1 MGRILASAFV
11 ITWVSICIRAQ
22 TPAPG
27 PDTIVFINGD
37 KLVGH
42 FVNSSGPSV
51 KFKSDVLGDISVDWS
66 KIKELHTSSKVAVI
80 RKGVR
85 LDKHSDPSTVPQGTL
100 SVEGQNLQVS
110 SPPQAPQTIPVSDA
124 ATVVDQPAFEKA
136 LQHPPGFFH
145 GWGGAV
151 TLGGTFIVA
160 TQDNRTFNGA
170 INLLRVQPSET
181 WIAPRSRTMFDFSA
195 SYGELSQPGTPT
207 VKTSIYHA
215 DAERDEY
222 LTPRIFGFGQAAF
235 DHNYS
240 QGLTL
245 QQNYGGGI
253 GWTVI
258 EDANQTLDLK
268 ASMDYI
274 RQQFQIGPDQSLVGS
289 TFAQHY
295 HRKFKRGLIADE
307 VLSFTPAWND
317 TNAYTASFNTLLT
330 MPVYKH
336 LSGSTGI
343 IDTFLNNPPPGFKKN
358 SFQYTLGL
366 TYTLPQ

>member
-1 MGRILASAFV
+1 MRRFLGSWFLIILLA
-11 ITWVSICIRAQ
+11 IRLSAQ
-22 TPAPG
+22 TPTPG
-27 PDTIVFINGD
+27 PDTIIFINNE
-37 KLVGH
+37 KLAGH
-42 FVNSSGPSV
+42 FVSSTGSSV
-51 KFKSDVLGDISVDWS
+51 KFKSDVLGDITVDWS

-100 SVEGQNLQVS
+100 SMEGQNLQVT
-110 SPPQAPQTIPVSDA
+110 SPPQAGQTIPLSDA
-124 ATVVDQPAFEKA
+124 ATIVDQPGFEKA
-136 LQHPPGFFH
+136 LQPSGFFH

-151 TLGGTFIVA
+151 TLGGTLVVA

-170 INLLRVQPSET
+170 INLLRVDPSES
-181 WIAPRSRTMFDFSA
+181 WIAPRNRTIFDFSA
-195 SYGELSQPGTPT
+195 SYGELSEPGTPT

-222 LTPRIFGFGQAAF
+222 LTSRIFAFGEAAF

-245 QQNYGGGI
+245 QQNYGGGV
-253 GWTVI
+253 GWTAM
-258 EDANQTLDLK
+258 EDGNQTLDLK
-268 ASMDYI
+268 ASMDYV
-274 RQQFQIGPDQSLVGS
+274 RQQFQIGPSQGLVGS

-307 VLSFTPAWND
+307 VLSFTPAWNNSND
-317 TNAYTASFNTLLT
+317 YTASFTTQLT
-330 MPVYKH
+330 VPVYKY

-343 IDTFLNNPPPGFKKN
+343 IDSFLNNPPAGFKKN
-358 SFQYTLGL
+358 SFEYTLGL
-366 TYTLPQ
+366 TYTLRH